1 MCSCLSPSLSLLL
14 LSTVGAYVA
23 LAHAVMA
30 VVLEPTRELAMQVH
44 DQFVAIAN
52 GAGLASFRCVVCCG
66 GYDMGRMCKQIERRP
81 HVVAATPGRLRAVM
95 SSGKAAGG
103 RGRDATLKS
112 CFKRVRVLVL
122 DEADRLLEEEFE
134 DDMLAIVKDLPGGD
148 RGGGGESGSHRSR
161 GERQTMLFSATRTRR
176 VDQIRKVVASKDT
189 FVFDEGADGSGSSG
203 DRGCGGEEGC
213 HTVMNRNI
221 VKTVEGLAHHY
232 IFMPDRVK
240 DVYLVSLL
248 DDLMD
253 PDSSIHSTDSG
264 KKRGGGARP
273 VRSIIIFCSTCRRA
287 QLTAYL
293 LRSLT
298 APRTDKGAGSRAGG
312 GGDNIDSKRIKS
324 NIKNNI
330 TVLHSRLNQRERT
343 ASLTSFKS
351 LPEHAMPSSAVV
363 GPQRLFPGL
372 KKQQEEQEQ
381 RLHILIATDVA
392 SRGLDIPHVDVVVH
406 YDVPNDVYD
415 YVHRSGRTARAGRK
429 GRCISLVTQY
439 DVDRIKGIES
449 GIGMKLDTM
458 EMEEQ
463 EVLKGLTRVLKARR
477 AAALLLDEN
486 PLREKRR

>member
-1 MCSCLSPSLSLLL
+1 
-14 LSTVGAYVA
+14 
-23 LAHAVMA
+23 MA

-66 GYDMGRMCKQIERRP
+66 GYDMGHMCKQIELRP

-95 SSGKAAGG
+95 STGRGAGG
-103 RGRDATLKS
+103 GGARDATLRS

-134 DDMLAIVKDLPGGD
+134 DDMVSIVEALPGRAAAG
-148 RGGGGESGSHRSR
+148 RGGAAAG
-161 GERQTMLFSATRTRR
+161 RQTMLFSATRTRR
-176 VDQIRKVVASKDT
+176 VDQIRTVVASEDT
-189 FVFDEGADGSGSSG
+189 FVYDEGAGAGAAGEGDGEGGGG
-203 DRGCGGEEGC
+203 DEDERYRA
-213 HTVMNRNI
+213 VMRQKI
-221 VKTVEGLAHHY
+221 VNTVEGLAQHY

-253 PDSSIHSTDSG
+253 PESAVHAGDGAGAGAG
-264 KKRGGGARP
+264 KTKTP

-298 APRTDKGAGSRAGG
+298 APAPARGDRGKEPAGGAGAGG
-312 GGDNIDSKRIKS
+312 AIDSKRMRS
-324 NIKNNI
+324 NVKNNI

-351 LPEHAMPSSAVV
+351 LPSQEPPRAPAGV
-363 GPQRLFPGL
+363 GAPRLFPGL
-372 KKQQEEQEQ
+372 KRRQEQ
-381 RLHILIATDVA
+381 REQQMHILIATDVA

-406 YDVPNDVYD
+406 YDVPGDVYD
-415 YVHRSGRTARAGRK
+415 YVHRSGRTARAGRR

-439 DVDRIKGIES
+439 DVDRVKAIEA
-449 GIGMKLDTM
+449 GIGMQLGTM
-458 EMEEQ
+458 EMDEK